1 MRKFKL
7 KDRAAERMRGLEN
20 TAFGSRPAEKDAG
33 GSGSDPAGGET
44 LPKKEIRVIIRTD
57 IGLVRK
63 SNQDAAIVGHGLMG
77 VADGMGGHQG
87 GETASAGA
95 RDGMLRETA
104 EMTPTRENL
113 EKAIRRVNLS
123 LWEQQL
129 QEETLRGMGTTLTVL
144 WPAGDMMLVGQ
155 VGDSRAYLLR
165 GGELRQV
172 TEDHSMVAEM
182 VRQGMLTEE
191 QAACHPMRNYITRA
205 VGTEDDIQ
213 ADILQVSRAPGD
225 RWLICS
231 DGLHSLVGKERLRE
245 LLSAEDLDEG
255 ADQMIR
261 EALDRG
267 GKDNITLVI
276 AEDPGPERPQ
286 EDPEKAGEQ
295 QSGQRAGEESE

>member
-7 KDRAAERMRGLEN
+7 RDRAAERMRGLEN
-20 TAFGSRPAEKDAG
+20 TALPRPEDGAG
-33 GSGSDPAGGET
+33 KQNGEEA
-44 LPKKEIRVIIRTD
+44 PRKKERGEIRVIVRTD

-77 VADGMGGHQG
+77 VADGMGGHNG

-95 RDGMLRETA
+95 RDGLLRETESREPSA
-104 EMTPTRENL
+104 ENL
-113 EKAIRRVNLS
+113 EEAIRRVNLE
-123 LWEQQL
+123 LWEKQL
-129 QEETLRGMGTTLTVL
+129 QEEKLRGMGTTLTVI
-144 WPAGDMMLVGQ
+144 WPAGEKMLVGQ

-165 GGELRQV
+165 DGEMSQV

-205 VGTEDDIQ
+205 VGTETEIR
-213 ADILQVSRAPGD
+213 ADILEIPRRAGD

-231 DGLHSLVGKERLRE
+231 DGLHGLVSKGRLRE
-245 LLSAEDLDEG
+245 LLGAEDLDEG

-261 EALDRG
+261 EALDQG
-267 GKDNITLVI
+267 GRDNITLVI
-276 AEDPGPERPQ
+276 AEDPGPE
-286 EDPEKAGEQ
+286 EKGTEPAGEQ
-295 QSGQRAGEESE
+295 KAEQRAGEETE

>member
-7 KDRAAERMRGLEN
+7 RDTAAERMRGLEN
-20 TAFGSRPAEKDAG
+20 RAFSRPEEEKRPDSRPEESRSGRKTGEKD
-33 GSGSDPAGGET
+33 
-44 LPKKEIRVIIRTD
+44 IRVIVRTD

-63 SNQDAAIVGHGLMG
+63 SNQDAAILGHGLMG
-77 VADGMGGHQG
+77 VADGMGGHNG

-104 EMTPTRENL
+104 GREHTEKNL
-113 EKAIRRVNLS
+113 EEAIRRVNLE
-123 LWEQQL
+123 LWEKQL
-129 QEETLRGMGTTLTVL
+129 KDEKLRGMGTTMTVI
-144 WPAGDMMLVGQ
+144 WPAGKVMLVGQ

-165 GGELRQV
+165 GGEMRQV

-205 VGTEDDIQ
+205 VGTEQEIQ
-213 ADILQVSRAPGD
+213 ADILQIPREAGD

-231 DGLHSLVGKERLRE
+231 DGLHGLVGREKLRE
-245 LLSAEDLDEG
+245 LLSAEDLDES

-261 EALDRG
+261 EALDQG
-267 GKDNITLVI
+267 GRDNITLVI
-276 AEDPGPERPQ
+276 AEDPGPE
-286 EDPEKAGEQ
+286 G
-295 QSGQRAGEESE
+295 SGDEADHETADQLSGEEAE

>member
-7 KDRAAERMRGLEN
+7 RDRAAERMRGLEN
-20 TAFGSRPAEKDAG
+20 TALTRQEDGAGKQHGEKA
-33 GSGSDPAGGET
+33 PRE
-44 LPKKEIRVIIRTD
+44 KEHREIRVIVRTD

-77 VADGMGGHQG
+77 VADGMGGHNG

-95 RDGMLRETA
+95 RDGMLREIESMEPSA
-104 EMTPTRENL
+104 ENL
-113 EKAIRRVNLS
+113 EEAIRRVNLE
-123 LWEQQL
+123 LWEKQL
-129 QEETLRGMGTTLTVL
+129 QEEKLRGMGTTLTVI
-144 WPAGDMMLVGQ
+144 WPAGEKMLVGQ

-165 GGELRQV
+165 DGEMSQV

-205 VGTEDDIQ
+205 VGTETDIQ
-213 ADILQVSRAPGD
+213 ADILEISRRAGD

-231 DGLHSLVGKERLRE
+231 DGLHGLVNRTRLRE
-245 LLSAEDLDEG
+245 LLGAEDLDEG

-261 EALDRG
+261 EALDQG
-267 GKDNITLVI
+267 GRDNITLVI
-276 AEDPGPERPQ
+276 AEDPGPEENGTEAAGNR
-286 EDPEKAGEQ
+286 KAE
-295 QSGQRAGEESE
+295 QRAGEETV